1 MSLGGEYSRLKAQI
15 GWVMYDFANTI
26 FSMNIV
32 TYFFSPWIIEDL
44 KTKDIY
50 FSLSYSAS
58 MLLVAVTLPALG
70 RKADLGGSRL
80 QNLRTFTFLCVAAT
94 VLLSLFALLNLSPL
108 VTVVVALICFAA
120 ANYFYE
126 GGLTFYNA
134 LISDVSTPSTVG
146 KISGIGTGIGYAGS
160 ITGLLIVFPLV
171 GMNLIEGLSGRVYTF
186 LPTALLFLIFALPC
200 LYWVREQPRANVS
213 AVKKES
219 FVESLKRAVRDTRQ
233 YPGLV
238 RYMIGNFLVIDAVN
252 TVIIFMGVY
261 SSTVVGFEEDDK
273 LILFITS
280 TSFAL
285 VGSILYGYLTDKIR
299 SKPAMLISVFGWIIS
314 LAAATIASE
323 KVHFYI
329 IGAFFGVFLGA
340 VWTASRPLL
349 NSLVPEE
356 KLGQFYGVYSLCSK
370 AAATLGPLIWG
381 VVALLGEQH
390 KPLGKFAIETLNRVG
405 IVLSEGAA
413 SSIHYRLALAAQ
425 IVALVGGFI
434 VLLKVPNRKQYQED
448 QQLSSLP

>member
-1 MSLGGEYSRLKAQI
+1 MSVIREYSRIKAQT

-32 TYFFSPWIIEDL
+32 TYYFSPWIIEDL
-44 KTKDIY
+44 GTKDIF
-50 FSLSYSAS
+50 FSIAYSAS

-70 RKADLGGSRL
+70 RKADLGGTRL
-80 QNLRTFTFLCVAAT
+80 RDLRTFTLLCVACT
-94 VLLSLFALLNLSPL
+94 VLLSLFALLQLPTV
-108 VTVVVALICFAA
+108 VTVVLTLTAFAA
-120 ANYFYE
+120 ANYYYE

-134 LISDVSTPSTVG
+134 LLSDVSTPATVG

-160 ITGLLIVFPLV
+160 IIGLLIVSPLL
-171 GMNLIEGLSGRVYTF
+171 GLNLVAGVSGRVYTF
-186 LPTALLFLIFALPC
+186 LPTALLFLVFALPC
-200 LYWVREQPRANVS
+200 FIWVRESSRIADLAAP
-213 AVKKES
+213 KES
-219 FVESLKRAVRDTRQ
+219 FLQGLKNSLRDTRN
-233 YPGLV
+233 YPGLL

-261 SSTVVGFEEDDK
+261 SSTVVGFAEGDK
-273 LILFITS
+273 LILFIAS

-285 VGSILYGYLTDKIR
+285 VGSILYGYLTDRIK
-299 SKPAMLISVFGWIIS
+299 SKPAMLLSVIGWIVS
-314 LAAATIASE
+314 LAAAAVASE
-323 KVHFYI
+323 KKSFYV

-381 VVALLGEQH
+381 VVALIGERDM
-390 KPLGKFAIETLNRVG
+390 PLGRMTLGLLDSFGVAITEQL
-405 IVLSEGAA
+405 A
-413 SSIHYRLALAAQ
+413 STIHYRLALASQ
-425 IVALVGGFI
+425 IVALVAGFV
-434 VLLKVPNRKQYQED
+434 VLLKVPSRREYTSE
-448 QQLSSLP
+448 SS

>member
-1 MSLGGEYSRLKAQI
+1 MSIVGEYSRLKAQV

-44 KTKDIY
+44 GTKDIF
-50 FSLSYSAS
+50 FSISYSAS

-70 RKADLGGSRL
+70 RKADLVGTRL
-80 QNLRTFTFLCVAAT
+80 RNLRTFTYLCVAAT
-94 VLLSLFALLNLSPL
+94 VLLSLFALLNMSPL

-134 LISDVSTPSTVG
+134 LISDVSTPATIG
-146 KISGIGTGIGYAGS
+146 RISGIGTGVGYAGS
-160 ITGLLIVFPLV
+160 IAGLLIVFPLV
-171 GMNLIEGLSGRVYTF
+171 GMNLVDGLSGRVYTF

-200 LYWVREQPRANVS
+200 LYWVREQPHINKLPVRR
-213 AVKKES
+213 ES
-219 FVESLKRAVRDTRQ
+219 FSESLKQAVKDTRQ
-233 YPGLV
+233 YPGLL

-261 SSTVVGFEEDDK
+261 SSTVVGFEENDK
-273 LILFITS
+273 LVLFITS

-285 VGSILYGYLTDKIR
+285 VGSIVYGYLTDWIK

-314 LAAATIASE
+314 LTAATVASE
-323 KVHFYI
+323 KEHFYV

-370 AAATLGPLIWG
+370 AAATIGPLIWG
-381 VVALLGEQH
+381 VVALVGAQD
-390 KPLGKFAIETLNRVG
+390 KPLGKLTLDTLNHAGMR
-405 IVLSEGAA
+405 LSEAAA
-413 SSIHYRLALAAQ
+413 STIHYRLALAAQ
-425 IVALVGGFI
+425 IVALVAGFI
-434 VLLKVPNRKQYQED
+434 VLLKVPNRKQYD
-448 QQLSSLP
+448 ANL

>member
-1 MSLGGEYSRLKAQI
+1 MSLEAGYSRLKAQI
-15 GWVMYDFANTI
+15 AWVMYDFANTI

-50 FSLSYSAS
+50 FSISYSAS

-70 RKADLGGSRL
+70 RMADLGGSRL
-80 QNLRTFTFLCVAAT
+80 QNLRTFTYLCVAST
-94 VLLSLFALLNLSPL
+94 VVLSLFALLNMSTL

-134 LISDVSTPSTVG
+134 LISDVSTPSTIG

-171 GMNLIEGLSGRVYTF
+171 GMNLVDGLSGRVYTF

-200 LYWVREQPRANVS
+200 LYWVREQPRSSTV

-219 FVESLKRAVRDTRQ
+219 FFESLKRAVKDTRQ
-233 YPGLV
+233 YPGLL
-238 RYMIGNFLVIDAVN
+238 RYMVGNFLVIDAVN

-261 SSTVVGFEEDDK
+261 SSTVVGFREEDK
-273 LILFITS
+273 LVLFIASTS
-280 TSFAL
+280 TAL
-285 VGSILYGYLTDKIR
+285 VGSIAYGYLTDRIR
-299 SKPAMLISVFGWIIS
+299 SKPAMLVSVLGWIVS

-323 KVHFYI
+323 KIHFYI
-329 IGAFFGVFLGA
+329 IGAFFGVCLGA

-381 VVALLGEQH
+381 TVALIGEQH
-390 KPLGKFAIETLNRVG
+390 KPLGKFAIETLNQVG
-405 IVLSEGAA
+405 IVLSESAA
-413 SSIHYRLALAAQ
+413 STIHYRLALGAQ
-425 IVALVGGFI
+425 IIALIGGFL
-434 VLLKVPNRKQYQED
+434 VLLKVPNQKEYHGN
-448 QQLSSLP
+448 QQASTSP

>member
-1 MSLGGEYSRLKAQI
+1 MIGSNSYSRLRAQI
-15 GWVMYDFANTI
+15 GWVLYDFANTI

-32 TYFFSPWIIEDL
+32 TYYFSPWIIEDL
-44 KTKDIY
+44 HTKDIF
-50 FSLSYSAS
+50 FSISYSTS
-58 MLLVAVTLPALG
+58 MLLVAITLPALG
-70 RKADLGGSRL
+70 RKADLGGTRL
-80 QNLRTFTFLCVAAT
+80 RDLKTFTYLCVACT

-108 VTVVVALICFAA
+108 ATVVIALICFAG

-134 LISDVSTPSTVG
+134 LLSDVSTPSTVG

-160 ITGLLIVFPLV
+160 ITGLLLVSPLL
-171 GMNLIEGLSGRVYTF
+171 GLNLVEGLSGRVYTF

-200 LYWVREQPRANVS
+200 FMWVRESNY
-213 AVKKES
+213 AVVVTASKES
-219 FVESLKRAVRDTRQ
+219 FTEGLKSALRDTRQ
-233 YPGLV
+233 YPGLL

-261 SSTVVGFEEDDK
+261 SNTVVGFEEGDK
-273 LILFITS
+273 LILFIAS

-285 VGSILYGYLTDKIR
+285 VGSILYGYLTDKIK
-299 SKPAMLISVFGWIIS
+299 SKPAMLLSVVGWIIA
-314 LAAATIASE
+314 LAWASVE
-323 KVHFYI
+323 SSKTNFYV

-381 VVALLGEQH
+381 VVALIGERDM
-390 KPLGKFAIETLNRVG
+390 PLGRATLSALEILG
-405 IVLSEGAA
+405 ISVTEQLAA
-413 SSIHYRLALAAQ
+413 SIHYRLALAAQ
-425 IVALVGGFI
+425 IIALVAGFV
-434 VLLKVPNRKQYQED
+434 VLLKVPNKREY
-448 QQLSSLP
+448 LPEERS

>member
-1 MSLGGEYSRLKAQI
+1 MIGSKSYSRLRAQT
-15 GWVMYDFANTI
+15 GWVLYDFANTI

-32 TYFFSPWIIEDL
+32 TYYFSPWIIEDL
-44 KTKDIY
+44 HTKDIF
-50 FSLSYSAS
+50 FSISYSAS

-70 RKADLGGSRL
+70 RKADLGGTRL
-80 QNLRTFTFLCVAAT
+80 RDLKTFTYLCVACT
-94 VLLSLFALLNLSPL
+94 VLLSLFALLDLSPL
-108 VTVVVALICFAA
+108 ATVVIALICFAG

-134 LISDVSTPSTVG
+134 LLSDVSTPATVG

-160 ITGLLIVFPLV
+160 ITGLLLVSPLL
-171 GMNLIEGLSGRVYTF
+171 GLNLVEGLSGRVYTF
-186 LPTALLFLIFALPC
+186 LPTALLFLVFALPC
-200 LYWVREQPRANVS
+200 FMWVRERNH
-213 AVKKES
+213 AVVVTASKES
-219 FVESLKRAVRDTRQ
+219 FTQGLKSALRDTRK
-233 YPGLV
+233 YPGLL

-261 SSTVVGFEEDDK
+261 SSTVVGFEEGDK
-273 LILFITS
+273 LILFIAS

-285 VGSILYGYLTDKIR
+285 VGSILYGYLTDRIK
-299 SKPAMLISVFGWIIS
+299 SKPAMLLSVVGWIIA
-314 LAAATIASE
+314 LAWASVE
-323 KVHFYI
+323 SSKTNFYV

-381 VVALLGEQH
+381 VVALIGERDM
-390 KPLGKFAIETLNRVG
+390 PLGRATLSTLEFLGVT
-405 IVLSEGAA
+405 VTEQLAA
-413 SSIHYRLALAAQ
+413 SIHYRLALAAQ
-425 IVALVGGFI
+425 IIALVAGFV
-434 VLLKVPNRKQYQED
+434 VLLKVPNKREY
-448 QQLSSLP
+448 LPEERS